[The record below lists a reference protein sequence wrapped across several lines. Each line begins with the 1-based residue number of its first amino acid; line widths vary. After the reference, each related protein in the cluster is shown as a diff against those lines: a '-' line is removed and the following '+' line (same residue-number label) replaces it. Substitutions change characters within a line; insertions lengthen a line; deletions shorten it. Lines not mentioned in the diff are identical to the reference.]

1 MDFFSSEEIVASLGD
16 KAKMKGKLSFVRL
29 CILGI
34 MAGFCIALGYL
45 AFIRITGTAPTEW
58 GSFNNFLG
66 GALFPV
72 GLIALTFVG
81 GELATG
87 NIMVM
92 TLGVLQKKVRVGA
105 LCIVGLTEGAF
116 LDKTVAVAQAKI
128 ADPPIVAFVSGIG
141 CNIFVCLAVYLGAL
155 AKSYL
160 GKMFGLWFPV
170 MVFVVCGFQH
180 VVANAFIIPAAIFSQ
195 STTISWWDYLQNTLW
210 VFLGNAVGGS
220 LFMAVPLIF
229 MTKPA
234 TVKPRVE
241 KTIQTEELYGN

>member
-16 KAKMKGKLSFVRL
+16 KAKMKGELSFVRL

-87 NIMVM
+87 NMMVM

-105 LCIVGLTEGAF
+105 LCYNWLVVLLTNCLGGFLVAYLFGHIVGLTEGAF
-116 LDKTVAVAQAKI
+116 LDKTVAVDQAKI
-128 ADPPIVAFVSGIG
+128 ADPQLVAFV
-141 CNIFVCLAVYLGAL
+141 
-155 AKSYL
+155 
-160 GKMFGLWFPV
+160 
-170 MVFVVCGFQH
+170 
-180 VVANAFIIPAAIFSQ
+180 
-195 STTISWWDYLQNTLW
+195 
-210 VFLGNAVGGS
+210 
-220 LFMAVPLIF
+220 
-229 MTKPA
+229 
-234 TVKPRVE
+234 
-241 KTIQTEELYGN
+241 